1 MVDAAR
7 LWFWYIRNAW
17 VRIPYYTLNIIYFK
31 QLKMKRLFLALVMA
45 LVSVTMFSQVTIS
58 QEDYNKL
65 SPEAR
70 SSIEKVTT
78 KKAIE
83 GELKEVSNYAYLG
96 KEIGTAVNE
105 TLKAVEE
112 SVVRVS
118 ETDLGKTAITVVVW
132 KLLYK
137 EIAGAAVGIVL
148 LIISIWAV
156 WTGSSKFSK
165 DQEAAG
171 ITRCVAAVVTFIA
184 SMACLFG

>member
-1 MVDAAR
+1 
-7 LWFWYIRNAW
+7 
-17 VRIPYYTLNIIYFK
+17 
-31 QLKMKRLFLALVMA
+31 MKRLFLALVMA

-118 ETDLGKTAITVVVW
+118 ETDLGKTAITVVV
-132 KLLYK
+132 
-137 EIAGAAVGIVL
+137 
-148 LIISIWAV
+148 
-156 WTGSSKFSK
+156 
-165 DQEAAG
+165 
-171 ITRCVAAVVTFIA
+171 
-184 SMACLFG
+184 

>member
-1 MVDAAR
+1 
-7 LWFWYIRNAW
+7 
-17 VRIPYYTLNIIYFK
+17 
-31 QLKMKRLFLALVMA
+31 MA

-112 SVVRVS
+112 SVVWVS

-137 EIAGAAVGIVL
+137 EIAGAA
-148 LIISIWAV
+148 
-156 WTGSSKFSK
+156 
-165 DQEAAG
+165 G

-184 SMACLFG
+184 SMACLFGWLTILKVIGITVAFAIVLLLFSAMFVDAE

>member
-1 MVDAAR
+1 
-7 LWFWYIRNAW
+7 
-17 VRIPYYTLNIIYFK
+17 
-31 QLKMKRLFLALVMA
+31 MKRLFLALVMA
-45 LVSVTMFSQVTIS
+45 SVSMTMFSQVTIS

-137 EIAGAAVGIVL
+137 EIAGAVGIVL

>member
-1 MVDAAR
+1 
-7 LWFWYIRNAW
+7 
-17 VRIPYYTLNIIYFK
+17 
-31 QLKMKRLFLALVMA
+31 MKRLFLALVMA

-105 TLKAVEE
+105 TLKAAEE

-156 WTGSSKFSK
+156 WTGPSKFSK

>member
-1 MVDAAR
+1 
-7 LWFWYIRNAW
+7 
-17 VRIPYYTLNIIYFK
+17 
-31 QLKMKRLFLALVMA
+31 MKRLFLALVMA

-137 EIAGAAVGIVL
+137 EIAGAQWELFCL
-148 LIISIWAV
+148 L
-156 WTGSSKFSK
+156 
-165 DQEAAG
+165 
-171 ITRCVAAVVTFIA
+171 
-184 SMACLFG
+184 

>member
-1 MVDAAR
+1 
-7 LWFWYIRNAW
+7 
-17 VRIPYYTLNIIYFK
+17 
-31 QLKMKRLFLALVMA
+31 MKRLFLALVMA
-45 LVSVTMFSQVTIS
+45 LVSMTMFSQVTIS

-96 KEIGTAVNE
+96 KEI
-105 TLKAVEE
+105 
-112 SVVRVS
+112 
-118 ETDLGKTAITVVVW
+118 
-132 KLLYK
+132 
-137 EIAGAAVGIVL
+137 AGAAVGIIL
-148 LIISIWAV
+148 LVISIWAV

-171 ITRCVAAVVTFIA
+171 ITRCTAAIVTFIA